1 MSKMDRPIRAVSFI
15 VLITIVVKFLGYIRV
30 SLVAKYFGTGIEAS
44 AFEASY
50 AIPEVLFT
58 SIGAALSTTFIPVFM
73 QHLSRDS
80 KEEAVKFTR
89 NVVNILLVVTIILS
103 IVGVGLAPLI
113 VKVFYPGFHGE
124 IYYTTV
130 SLVRIMFPII
140 IFIAVS
146 FTYVGVLQSQ
156 GEFNIPAALS
166 LPSNIIN
173 IIYLIFLS
181 SIFGIYGFAVAVLV
195 GWSSQVLIQI
205 PALKKLGFL
214 YKPVLSFKDEG
225 IKKMFVLAGPVLM
238 VTMVQQV
245 SFFISNGIASGL
257 GNSAISV
264 LRYAFYL
271 YTIIVGVFTY
281 ALSAVVFP
289 TLSKMHADNN
299 NEQLKSLINK
309 AIKAIIFV
317 LFPVMVGLMILKVP
331 IIRVL
336 LERGKFTHESTQITA
351 MVLFYYSIGALG
363 LGVQEILNK
372 VFYAIGNTKTPMVA
386 GIFGAALNIVLN
398 ITLVR
403 YLGVGGLA
411 LSTSITALFV
421 MIILIYKLSHTIPG
435 LIEKNTIA
443 LGMKVAF
450 SSAIMG
456 AVVFFSYTFLQGNA
470 VTDIKTT
477 IVLISS
483 TILGISIYLLMNYI
497 LKTEEVLIF
506 AKILKNKLALRLG
519 KVR

>member
-1 MSKMDRPIRAVSFI
+1 MSKVDRSIRTVSFI
-15 VLITIVVKFLGYIRV
+15 VLITVVVKFLGYLRV

-58 SIGAALSTTFIPVFM
+58 SIGAALSTTFIPVFT
-73 QHLSRDS
+73 QYLSRDS
-80 KEEAVKFTR
+80 KEDAVHFTR
-89 NVVNILLVVTIILS
+89 NVVNVLLVITLLLS
-103 IVGVGLAPLI
+103 VVGVGLAPLI
-113 VKVFYPGFHGE
+113 VKLFYPGFHGQ

-140 IFIAVS
+140 IFIAIS
-146 FTYVGVLQSQ
+146 FTYVGVLQAQ
-156 GEFNIPAALS
+156 REFNIPAALS

-173 IIYLIFLS
+173 ILYLIFLS
-181 SIFGIYGFAVAVLV
+181 SIFGIYGFAVAVLI
-195 GWSSQVLIQI
+195 GWSTQVLIQI
-205 PALKKLGFL
+205 PSLRKRGFF

-225 IKKMFVLAGPVLM
+225 IRKMFILAGPVLM

-289 TLSKMHADNN
+289 SLSKMHADKNYD
-299 NEQLKSLINK
+299 ELKRLINK
-309 AIKAIIFV
+309 AIKAIILV
-317 LFPVMVGLMILKVP
+317 LFPVMIGLMILKVP

-336 LERGKFTHESTQITA
+336 LERGKFTHESTNLTS

-372 VFYAIGNTKTPMVA
+372 AFYAIHNTKTPMIA
-386 GIFGAALNIVLN
+386 GIWGAVLN
-398 ITLVR
+398 IILNIILVK
-403 YLGVGGLA
+403 YLGIGGLA

-421 MIILIYKLSHTIPG
+421 MSILIYKLSEKIPG
-435 LIEKNTIA
+435 LIEKSTIVS
-443 LGMKVAF
+443 GIKVAA
-450 SSAIMG
+450 SSVIMG
-456 AVVFFSYTFLQGNA
+456 VIVFYSYKFLQGNSISFA
-470 VTDIKTT
+470 KTA
-477 IVLISS
+477 IILMAS
-483 TILGISIYLLMNYI
+483 TTLGIIVFTLMNYI
-497 LKTEEVLIF
+497 LKTEEVLML
-506 AKILKNKLALRLG
+506 ANVLRNKLILRLG